1 MSPLHYMNGES
12 LFASGASHCA
22 TGESTCSRRVTM
34 ARHTQWH
41 SNITICLVVQQCTV
55 LLVGAADAVHVLVAI
70 VKAATDVTLS
80 LRKR

>member
-1 MSPLHYMNGES
+1 MNGES

-22 TGESTCSRRVTM
+22 TGESNCSSGVSQWRVTM